1 MFAFAM
7 CFVIYIVVYMWE
19 KGKHGDLNS
28 VFLPDKK
35 NKTWHVN
42 CIVHMFISYLAT
54 IAKNK
59 TKQC

>member
-1 MFAFAM
+1 
-7 CFVIYIVVYMWE
+7 MWE

-42 CIVHMFISYLAT
+42 CTVHMFISYLAI
-54 IAKNK
+54 IAKKSN
-59 TKQC
+59 TMLASFAA

>member
-1 MFAFAM
+1 M
-7 CFVIYIVVYMWE
+7 CFVIYIVVYMWG

-42 CIVHMFISYLAT
+42 CTHVHLLFSYHCKK
-54 IAKNK
+54 IIINKAKL
-59 TKQC
+59 C